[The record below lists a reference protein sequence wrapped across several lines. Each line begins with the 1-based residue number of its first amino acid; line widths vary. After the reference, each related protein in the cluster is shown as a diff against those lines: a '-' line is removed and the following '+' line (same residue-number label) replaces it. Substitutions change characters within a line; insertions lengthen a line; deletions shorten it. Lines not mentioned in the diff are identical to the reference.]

1 MKTDQLFRFSPESL
15 LELNQLDV
23 PGPYRFRNT
32 TVKTTEKRFDGY
44 FENVNGTGPDIF
56 LEIQGDFAAVQ

>member
-1 MKTDQLFRFSPESL
+1 MKTEQLFRFSPESL
-15 LELNQLDV
+15 LELIQFDV
-23 PGPYRFRNT
+23 PGPYRFEST

-44 FENVNGTGPDIF
+44 FENVNGTGPDTF